1 MKKLKAPVG
10 ADGANIGTSLFKLDT
25 DGNVTVPDDAVQ
37 TLVGVGGFSIIADIP
52 VASEG
57 ETTLVSLNGP
67 SACSF
72 GDKTFATDDNGYVVV
87 PTDLVASLLSHGFS
101 LPIEVIS
108 VDETEAAAEAAPAII
123 AEAAVQSNQE
133 VFDIPAVP
141 LGEKPLD
148 LPTVPEVTAEPAA
161 TAE

>member
-1 MKKLKAPVG
+1 MKKLKAPIG

-37 TLVGVGGFSIIADIP
+37 TLIGVGGFSIIADVP

-67 SACSF
+67 SSCSF
-72 GDKTFATDDNGYVVV
+72 GGKTFTTDDNGYVVV
-87 PTDLVASLLSHGFS
+87 PTDLVGSLLSHGFS
-101 LPIEVIS
+101 LPVEVTS
-108 VDETEAAAEAAPAII
+108 ADETEAAPPIVAEI
-123 AEAAVQSNQE
+123 AVKPE

-148 LPTVPEVTAEPAA
+148 LPAASEVTTEPAA